1 MDFHHSHYY
10 YYYCC
15 YCDYWDYYCC
25 CCGDCLVVWLPLSS
39 TPRNNLES
47 CYCLLPNYHHDDFFL
62 CCYRGQSYLSIKW
75 DINDVKLH
83 FIGKYMACDVVK
95 KQVAYFWQEES
106 KIAWWF
112 VIKFLLLLGTNCVP
126 LCGEI
131 WWWWWGGII
140 VWWNGLNGCAA
151 VAVCGGNGVEV
162 WGWSQWSLM
171 VGQVKH
177 DGRWRRL
184 SVVVLSGV

>member
-1 MDFHHSHYY
+1 MLLSWSKLFKYKMRHKWCKIAFHRKIYGV
-10 YYYCC
+10 
-15 YCDYWDYYCC
+15 W
-25 CCGDCLVVWLPLSS
+25 CG
-39 TPRNNLES
+39 
-47 CYCLLPNYHHDDFFL
+47 
-62 CCYRGQSYLSIKW
+62 
-75 DINDVKLH
+75 
-83 FIGKYMACDVVK
+83 K

-126 LCGEI
+126 LCGEM

-162 WGWSQWSLM
+162 CGWSQWSLM